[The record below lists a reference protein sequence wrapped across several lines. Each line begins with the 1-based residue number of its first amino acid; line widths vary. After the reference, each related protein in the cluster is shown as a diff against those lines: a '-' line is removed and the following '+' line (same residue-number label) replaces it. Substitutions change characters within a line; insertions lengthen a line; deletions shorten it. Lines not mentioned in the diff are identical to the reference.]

1 MIRPRFPLKPGN
13 RRPSKCRG
21 DLLNVERTES
31 ALIWMALA
39 QGLPAEHRSD
49 CHPLAILG
57 AQLRTV
63 TVVEERG
70 SSPEHA
76 GWDFVGGR
84 AVTGIV
90 LGAAARLTSPAPH
103 LTSFPSYARAN
114 TGFLLPTL
122 SEDR

>member
-1 MIRPRFPLKPGN
+1 MLLSGWRWRKVY
-13 RRPSKCRG
+13 RPS
-21 DLLNVERTES
+21 
-31 ALIWMALA
+31 
-39 QGLPAEHRSD
+39 HRSD
-49 CHPLAILG
+49 WHPLAILG
-57 AQLRTV
+57 AQLRTL
-63 TVVEERG
+63 TGIEERG

-90 LGAAARLTSPAPH
+90 LGAARLTSPAPH
-103 LTSFPSYARAN
+103 LTSLPLYARAN